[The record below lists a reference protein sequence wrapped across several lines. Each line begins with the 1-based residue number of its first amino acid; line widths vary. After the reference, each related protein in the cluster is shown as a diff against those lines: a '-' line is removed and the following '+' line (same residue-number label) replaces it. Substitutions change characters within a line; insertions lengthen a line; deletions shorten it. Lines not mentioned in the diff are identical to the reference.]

1 MQRSLYRGRDSFRVP
16 GWVVVTFLVGFL
28 AGVGTAVGQVV
39 DPGVQE
45 QGPKTEE
52 ELRQLMNEKI
62 INYLANE
69 KVVAAGVGFMSAQ
82 IGDPMNSVL
91 NSWGEPLKMRKTGL
105 LGDIEFMYQP
115 DPSFAIV
122 FTGDDYVKSV
132 SIKGTSAAPFRTMRG
147 ARLGMR
153 AIDIARIY
161 SGEESETVRNR
172 FEFRKL
178 GIDFHFMDNKLDK
191 VVVYEPK

>member
-1 MQRSLYRGRDSFRVP
+1 MQRSLYRDRDPFRIP
-16 GWVVVTFLVGFL
+16 GWVVVTILVCCL

-39 DPGVQE
+39 SPSAQE
-45 QGPKTEE
+45 EEPKTEE

-62 INYLANE
+62 INYMANE
-69 KVVAAGVGFMSAQ
+69 KVVAAGVGFINGQ
-82 IGDPMNSVL
+82 IGDPMKSVL
-91 NSWGEPLKMRKTGL
+91 NIWGEPLKMRKTGL

-122 FTGDDYVKSV
+122 FTGDDYIKSV

-147 ARLGMR
+147 ARLGMH
-153 AIDIARIY
+153 AIDVARIY
-161 SGEESETVRNR
+161 TGEEPETVRNR
-172 FEFRKL
+172 FEYREL
-178 GIDFHFMDNKLDK
+178 GIDFHFMENKLDK

>member
-1 MQRSLYRGRDSFRVP
+1 MQRSPNSGRNPFGIP
-16 GWVVVTFLVGFL
+16 GWSFGVILVVFL
-28 AGVGTAVGQVV
+28 AGTGTAIGQVV

-45 QGPKTEE
+45 EAPKTDE

-62 INYLANE
+62 INYMANE
-69 KVVAAGVGFMSAQ
+69 KVVAAGVGFLNAQ
-82 IGDPMNSVL
+82 IGDPMNSVM
-91 NSWGEPLKMRKTGL
+91 NIWGEPLKMRKTGI

-132 SIKGTSAAPFRTMRG
+132 SIKGTSAAPFRHMRG
-147 ARLGMR
+147 VRLGMQ

-161 SGEESETVRNR
+161 AGEESETVRNR